1 MVDPGQARLIG
12 LDWGSTS
19 LRAFLI
25 GPGGVLL
32 DQRGTDQG
40 SSAMDGQ
47 GARYAAALADIAGD
61 WMAVRTG
68 AAPLPLVA
76 CGMVGSLHGW
86 AQAPYFDC
94 PTELG
99 ALAHAGV
106 RLAVGKGAM
115 LTIVPGLRCRPSG
128 QPYDVMRG
136 EETQI
141 AGVLAMQPALAE
153 RSTVVLPGTHSKWAR
168 IEQGRVMDFATHMTG
183 ELFAVLRAH
192 SVLGR
197 LMPTEATPGDA
208 AAFDLGVAAARDG
221 AALGLAHQL
230 FAVRTLGLTDELASA
245 ALPDYLSGLL
255 IGAEV
260 QAGLTWR
267 AAAGDANA
275 PLALTGEPA
284 LCARYAHALAI
295 LGAPAPSL
303 FPNTAPAGLWRIA
316 LAGGLLGADTGA
328 SEEI

>member
-1 MVDPGQARLIG
+1 MVDLARARLIA
-12 LDWGSTS
+12 LDWGSSS
-19 LRAFLI
+19 LRAFLM
-25 GPGGVLL
+25 GPGGMVL
-32 DQRGTDQG
+32 DQRSTGQG

-47 GARYAAALADIAGD
+47 GALYAAALANIAGD
-61 WMAVRTG
+61 WMTAHA

-76 CGMVGSLHGW
+76 CGMVGSMHGW
-86 AQAPYFDC
+86 VQAPYLDC

-106 RLAVGKGAM
+106 RLAAGGCAM
-115 LTIVPGLRCRPSG
+115 LTIVPGLRCRPNG

-141 AGVLAMQPALAE
+141 AGVLAAQEGLAA

-168 IEQGRVMDFATHMTG
+168 VAQGRVLDFATHMTG

-192 SVLGR
+192 SMLGR
-197 LMPTEATPGDA
+197 LMPAEATPGDVV
-208 AAFDLGVAAARDG
+208 AFGLGVAAARDG

-230 FAVRTLGLTDELASA
+230 FAVRTLGLMDELASA

-260 QAGLTWR
+260 VAGLAWR
-267 AAAGDANA
+267 AAAGDADA
-275 PLALTGEPA
+275 PLAMTGEPA
-284 LCARYAHALAI
+284 LCARYAHALSI
-295 LGAPAPSL
+295 LGGPAPAL

-316 LAGGLLGADTGA
+316 LAGGLIGADA
-328 SEEI
+328 SEEFRP

>member
-1 MVDPGQARLIG
+1 MVAVNDARLIG
-12 LDWGSTS
+12 LDWGSSS

-25 GPGGVLL
+25 GPGGEVL
-32 DQRGTDQG
+32 DQRSNDQG
-40 SSAMDGQ
+40 SAAMDAQ
-47 GARYAAALADIAGD
+47 GARYAATLAAIAGD
-61 WMAVRTG
+61 WMAMS
-68 AAPLPLVA
+68 LPLIA
-76 CGMVGSLHGW
+76 CGMVGSQHGW
-86 AQAPYFDC
+86 AQAPYLDC

-99 ALAHAGV
+99 ALAHAGARV
-106 RLAVGKGAM
+106 TLDGGAT

-141 AGVLAMQPALAE
+141 AGVLAAEAALAE

-168 IEQGRVMDFATHMTG
+168 VEQGRVIDFATHMTG

-197 LMPTEATPGDA
+197 LMPAAATPGDV
-208 AAFDLGVAAARDG
+208 AAFALGVAAARDG

-230 FAVRTLGLTDELASA
+230 FAVRTLGLMDELAGA

-260 QAGLTWR
+260 QAGLAAR
-267 AAAGDANA
+267 AAAGQADA
-275 PLALTGEPA
+275 PLALAGEPV
-284 LCARYAHALAI
+284 LCARYAHALS
-295 LGAPAPSL
+295 LLDAPAPSL
-303 FPNTAPAGLWRIA
+303 FPNTAPTGLWRIA
-316 LAGGLLGADTGA
+316 LAGGLVKPDAHTDFP
-328 SEEI
+328 S